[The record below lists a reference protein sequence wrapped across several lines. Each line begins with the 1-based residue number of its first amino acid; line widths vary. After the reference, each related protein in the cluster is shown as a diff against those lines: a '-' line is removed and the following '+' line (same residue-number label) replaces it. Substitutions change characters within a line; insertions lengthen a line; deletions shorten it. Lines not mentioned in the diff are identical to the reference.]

1 MLKQF
6 NLELLAF
13 RDPQESEE
21 GWIDIETQE
30 EINAISESIT
40 NNGKVWVENGKIRCS
55 GKAPSEFHTF
65 NLKTKLFEI
74 SSERTATLLAERKAK
89 ILIEVAKK
97 TDDFKA
103 QYLVGYSQA
112 EIDSFYRQEKEAL
125 AWRADNSAQT
135 PMLTQI
141 AKVRG
146 VPFEI
151 LVSKVLEKSD
161 QFAVAI
167 GMIIGKRQA
176 FEDRLV
182 QANTLEEL
190 KQLELEVTQWQA
202 S

>member
-74 SSERTATLLAERKAK
+74 SSERTATL
-89 ILIEVAKK
+89 LIEVAKK

>member
-13 RDPQESEE
+13 RDPQEPEE

-89 ILIEVAKK
+89 MLIEVAKK

-112 EIDSFYRQEKEAL
+112 EIDSFYRQEREARGEL
-125 AWRADNSAQT
+125 PLMLLTEIFEGRDDLESIEQLKKKVIDKADLFAII
-135 PMLTQI
+135 MGKI
-141 AKVRG
+141 
-146 VPFEI
+146 
-151 LVSKVLEKSD
+151 
-161 QFAVAI
+161 FAV
-167 GMIIGKRQA
+167 KQN
-176 FEDRLV
+176 FEKHIEE
-182 QANTLEEL
+182 AKTLEEL
-190 KQLELEVTQWQA
+190 LKIQQEIDKWQKL
-202 S
+202 